1 MKITD
6 LKVFHMAGGHAN
18 WIFVKLYT
26 DVGLTG
32 VGESSMERHDPLL
45 IRALESFRDFLV
57 GKDPHRIEL
66 IWNSLYKQTF
76 WYGQLIQ
83 LAALSGVEQALW
95 DIKGKALGVP
105 VHELLGR
112 APAGPGSGLR
122 QCLGFPGGGDRG
134 PRPRIPPNR
143 WPARPRPWWT
153 GDLRP

>member
-1 MKITD
+1 MI
-6 LKVFHMAGGHAN
+6 
-18 WIFVKLYT
+18 
-26 DVGLTG
+26 
-32 VGESSMERHDPLL
+32 PLL

-105 VHELLGR
+105 VHELLGGRLRDRVR
-112 APAGPGSGLR
+112 AYANAWAFR
-122 QCLGFPGGGDRG
+122 DDGDRDQG
-134 PRPRIPPNR
+134 RRTPPNR
-143 WPARPRPWWT
+143 WPGKHRPWWI